1 MDLYVLDKDF
11 NQIALIDDYKSL
23 IWAKRY
29 SKFGDC
35 ELYVRAC
42 TEYSE
47 ILQKGHYLVRNNDNM
62 VCRIETI
69 ELDTSTEE
77 GDYHIATGIDCRN
90 ILNQRVVWDQTNYSG
105 TVENYIR
112 KLVTDNVINPSLTSR
127 RIDRFVLGDVA
138 GLTDRI
144 TEQVTYAPL
153 GDKIMELCTAYNYGT
168 RVRMDDDNQLVFE
181 VYKGINRS
189 YNQDV
194 NDHVVFSPEFDN
206 VISSKYI
213 TDNSNIKNVAVVAGE
228 GEGVNRRRV
237 TYGTSSGLDRYELYV
252 DARDVSSQVE
262 EGETIDYDAMLT
274 ARGIE
279 ALAEYG
285 TTISFEGEV
294 EPNYSYK
301 YGSDYD
307 LGDIVQVINVYGI
320 SASAR
325 ITEVIETFNEDG
337 YSVIP
342 TFEYQEVATND

>member
-1 MDLYVLDKDF
+1 MELYVLDNEF

-42 TEYSE
+42 KEYQA
-47 ILQKGHYLVRNNDNM
+47 ILEEGHYLVRNNDNM
-62 VCRIETI
+62 VCRIESV

-77 GDYHIATGIDCRN
+77 GDYHIAIGRDCRN
-90 ILNQRVVWDQTNYSG
+90 ILNQRVVWDQTNYTG

-112 KLVTDNVINPSLTSR
+112 KLVTDNVITPSVAART
-127 RIDRFVLGDVA
+127 IDRIILGDSA

-153 GDKIMELCTAYNYGT
+153 GEKIVELCNAYNYGT
-168 RVRMDDDNQLVFE
+168 RMKMNDDNRLVFE
-181 VYKGINRS
+181 VYKGIDRS
-189 YNQDV
+189 YSQEE
-194 NDHVVFSPEFDN
+194 NDYVVFSPEFDN

-213 TDNSNIKNVAVVAGE
+213 TDHSNVKNVAVIAGE

-262 EGETIDYDAMLT
+262 EGQTIDYDAMLT

-301 YGSDYD
+301 YGVDYD

-325 ITEVIETFNEDG
+325 ITEVIETFDEEG

-342 TFEYQEVATND
+342 TFEYQEVAIND

>member
-1 MDLYVLDKDF
+1 MDVYVLDADF
-11 NQIALIDDYKSL
+11 NQIAIIDDFKSL

-35 ELYVRAC
+35 EIYVRAC
-42 TEYSE
+42 DKHLQS
-47 ILQKGHYLVRNNDNM
+47 LQKGYYLIRNDDDM
-62 VCRIETI
+62 ICRIMAL

-77 GDYHIATGIDCRN
+77 GDYLIVTGVDCRS

-112 KLVTDNVINPSLTSR
+112 KLVTDNIINPSVASR
-127 RIDRFVLGDVA
+127 RIDNFILGDAV
-138 GLTDRI
+138 GLTERI

-153 GDKIMELCTAYNYGT
+153 GDKVMELCNAYKYGS
-168 RVRMDDDNQLVFE
+168 RVRLDENNRLVFE
-181 VYKGINRS
+181 VYAGVDRS
-189 YNQDV
+189 YQQEG
-194 NDHVVFSPEFDN
+194 NDYVVFSPEFDN
-206 VISSKYI
+206 IISSKYI
-213 TDNSNIKNVAVVAGE
+213 TDSSKIKNVAVVAGE
-228 GEGVNRRRV
+228 GEGINRRRV
-237 TYGTSSGLDRYELYV
+237 TYGTSSGWNRYELYV

-285 TTISFEGEV
+285 TTISYEGTV

-301 YGSDYD
+301 YGIDYK
-307 LGDIVQVINVYGI
+307 LGDIVQVMNEYGI
-320 SASAR
+320 SSSAR
-325 ITEVIETFNEDG
+325 VTEVIESFNEDG

-342 TFEYQEVATND
+342 TFEYQEVAVND